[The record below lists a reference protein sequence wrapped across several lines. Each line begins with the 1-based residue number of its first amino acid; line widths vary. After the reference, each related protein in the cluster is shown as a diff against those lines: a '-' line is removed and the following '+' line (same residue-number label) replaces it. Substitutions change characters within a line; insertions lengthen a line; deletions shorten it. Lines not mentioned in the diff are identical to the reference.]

1 QNLTLS
7 FFAFYSPGDRDAYIR
22 PNISYKLND
31 HWSADMG
38 GNVFIGHDERTFFGR
53 FEDNTNVYV
62 GLRYGF

>member
-1 QNLTLS
+1 
-7 FFAFYSPGDRDAYIR
+7 
-22 PNISYKLND
+22 
-31 HWSADMG
+31 MG